1 MAAGGKGSSLENGSL
16 MSKDYDPRM
25 HSAEHILNQTMVRLF
40 NRGRSFTTHLE
51 AKKSRIYYHF
61 DRDLTPEETKEIEA
75 KVNQII
81 QTDAVV
87 REEFLSREEAG
98 KQFNLSRLPDQVGDT
113 VRIIRIGDYD
123 ACPCIGAHVD
133 RTKQIGTFHIYST
146 SYEDGVLK
154 IRFKLTEEAGPGT

>member
-1 MAAGGKGSSLENGSL
+1 MA
-16 MSKDYDPRM
+16 KDYDPRM
-25 HSAEHILNQTMVRLF
+25 HSAEHILNQTMVRMF

-61 DRDLTPEETKEIEA
+61 DRDLTPEETKEVES
-75 KVNQII
+75 KVNQVI
-81 QTDAVV
+81 QTDADV

-113 VRIIRIGDYD
+113 LRIISIGDYD
-123 ACPCIGAHVD
+123 ACPCIGAHV
-133 RTKQIGTFHIYST
+133 RKAKEIGTFEIYST

-154 IRFKLTEEAGPGT
+154 IRFKLSEGVAPHE

>member
-1 MAAGGKGSSLENGSL
+1 M
-16 MSKDYDPRM
+16 
-25 HSAEHILNQTMVRLF
+25 F

-61 DRDLTPEETKEIEA
+61 DRGLTPGEVKEIES

-81 QTDAVV
+81 QTDAEV

-98 KQFNLSRLPDQVGDT
+98 KRFNLSRLPDQVGDT

-123 ACPCIGAHVD
+123 ACPCVGAHV
-133 RTKQIGTFHIYST
+133 RRSKEIGTFQIYST
-146 SYEDGVLK
+146 SFEHGVLK
-154 IRFKLTEEAGPGT
+154 IRFKLSEETAPHE